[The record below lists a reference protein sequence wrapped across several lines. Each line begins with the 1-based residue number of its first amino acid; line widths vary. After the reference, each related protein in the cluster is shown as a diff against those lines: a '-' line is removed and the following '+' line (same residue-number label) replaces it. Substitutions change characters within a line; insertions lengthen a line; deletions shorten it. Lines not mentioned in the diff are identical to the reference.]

1 MLFILIPCSA
11 QNENR
16 LSPASNGIIDFSST
30 DTFDSDP
37 FNLDGYWEFFWNRLF
52 TPEEIRD
59 SSLLKE
65 SEYLY
70 IPGSWTL
77 NTSHPAKGYGTL
89 HLKIT
94 GLSDQLVYSL
104 YIPDLYTSYRLWING
119 KELSRNGR
127 VGKSHQDSSP
137 QNLPRVISFDSE
149 EGQVELVIQISNYH
163 YRKSGVLRSFFFG
176 TDDQIRQFRVKK
188 IIFEISLISFL
199 FTVSLFHLGVFISR
213 RSEKMEFIFGLICLS
228 LLFRI
233 LTTGEQLLTF
243 FLPDFPWEI
252 LRRMEFTPF
261 YLIAPLALLY
271 FTSLFPEESL
281 KIVNRLY
288 IAVCLGLGVVMI
300 FLPVRISNH
309 LLIFAECW
317 LIAGIFYVTY
327 IMIKALIHKRQSSIV
342 MMTAFIIFSIAIIN
356 DILYAQNLIQS
367 IYLSPLG
374 FFLFLIMQS
383 QMLVRR
389 FTLSFTQRELLAQSR
404 DKFRHAS
411 ITDSLTGLYNVRY
424 LCEILDKEML
434 ETLENKR
441 PLSIIMA
448 DVDNFKNYNDT
459 WGHKQGDELLKRI
472 AEILSTSARDKDS
485 PCRYGGEE
493 FAIVF
498 PNTLLNDAWEVSER
512 IRLKF
517 ESVGES
523 DPRMTGITVSVG
535 VAQYIP
541 GETADSFIERAD
553 KALYKAKNNGKNRV
567 EMAF

>member
-1 MLFILIPCSA
+1 
-11 QNENR
+11 
-16 LSPASNGIIDFSST
+16 
-30 DTFDSDP
+30 
-37 FNLDGYWEFFWNRLF
+37 
-52 TPEEIRD
+52 
-59 SSLLKE
+59 
-65 SEYLY
+65 
-70 IPGSWTL
+70 
-77 NTSHPAKGYGTL
+77 
-89 HLKIT
+89 
-94 GLSDQLVYSL
+94 
-104 YIPDLYTSYRLWING
+104 
-119 KELSRNGR
+119 
-127 VGKSHQDSSP
+127 
-137 QNLPRVISFDSE
+137 
-149 EGQVELVIQISNYH
+149 
-163 YRKSGVLRSFFFG
+163 
-176 TDDQIRQFRVKK
+176 
-188 IIFEISLISFL
+188 
-199 FTVSLFHLGVFISR
+199 
-213 RSEKMEFIFGLICLS
+213 
-228 LLFRI
+228 
-233 LTTGEQLLTF
+233 
-243 FLPDFPWEI
+243 
-252 LRRMEFTPF
+252 
-261 YLIAPLALLY
+261 
-271 FTSLFPEESL
+271 
-281 KIVNRLY
+281 
-288 IAVCLGLGVVMI
+288 MI